1 MAVWVNYHAAGR
13 HCNRPGRSTLLPNT
27 IIIIKNGEGLRIFE
41 HTFIFIS
48 LYGDLFYICV
58 LKVKPSDL
66 YCFIISLFKEQ
77 AERIKIL

>member
-27 IIIIKNGEGLRIFE
+27 IIIIENGEGLRIFE

-58 LKVKPSDL
+58 KSL